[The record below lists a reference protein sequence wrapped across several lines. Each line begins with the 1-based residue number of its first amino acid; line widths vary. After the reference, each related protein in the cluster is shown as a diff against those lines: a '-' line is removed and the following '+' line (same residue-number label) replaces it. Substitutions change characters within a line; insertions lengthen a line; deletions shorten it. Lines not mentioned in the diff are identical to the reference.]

1 VFSFSVLLLL
11 RLSAHPSQGVVD
23 AGLALVQLTNA
34 GLEICWKRAVR
45 MAWRAGAAKERPASI
60 LRRVCVGGWV
70 GVWVYGR
77 GAVVVVFKCAASY
90 ATLLL
95 LQKTEQSSASEQRRL
110 PSSSSIHSRFNPLLC
125 FAALL

>member
-1 VFSFSVLLLL
+1 MFSFSVLLLL

-70 GVWVYGR
+70 FGVYGR

-95 LQKTEQSSASEQRRL
+95 LQKTEQSSGSEQRRL

>member
-1 VFSFSVLLLL
+1 MFSFSLLLLL

-70 GVWVYGR
+70 LGVYGR

-95 LQKTEQSSASEQRRL
+95 LQKTEQSSGSEQRRL